1 MIRRTIAVSVFLLCA
16 FLGGRSVA
24 AQMEMKFPSVEGKA
38 LTGAAFR
45 APEGF
50 SKEHNLVLVA
60 FLRDQQKDV
69 DTWIPRLEALADSSE
84 GFAFYEFPVLDKMN
98 AVTRFFIYRGM
109 RGGIPSEKARAR
121 TVTFHI
127 DKGDF
132 KTRLGII
139 DEGRIYEFLV
149 RPDGTIIWQSSG
161 AWSKEKENALR
172 EVVGK
177 P

>member
-1 MIRRTIAVSVFLLCA
+1 MRWTLAVSVLTLGVL
-16 FLGGRSVA
+16 LGGESVV
-24 AQMEMKFPSVEGKA
+24 AQMDVKFPSIEGKA
-38 LTGAAFR
+38 LSGAAFR

-50 SKEHNLVLVA
+50 SKKHNLVLVA
-60 FLRDQQKDV
+60 FLREQQKDV

-98 AVTRFFIYRGM
+98 AVARFFIYRGM
-109 RGGIPSEKARAR
+109 RGGIPSERARAR

-132 KTRLGII
+132 KARLGII
-139 DEGRIYEFLV
+139 DESKICLFLV

-161 AWSKEKENALR
+161 TWSRERENALR
-172 EVVGK
+172 EAIGK

>member
-1 MIRRTIAVSVFLLCA
+1 
-16 FLGGRSVA
+16 
-24 AQMEMKFPSVEGKA
+24 MEMKFPSVEGKA